1 MAANWNGMESALKSY
16 FEKTDKPDTPASFT
30 EVGNKI
36 ATEYKNAISSAKDHV
51 GNSVLN
57 ASSTAAIGP
66 AFAAEFAAQMGG
78 AAPNFGPVI
87 AAVTLAN
94 TGLVLGFTSF
104 DSSVSMVS
112 ATVNIVSFGGSGN
125 PNKYKVAFQM
135 KDDMT
140 AAKTAKRITDAMKAH
155 FNSNT
160 TLLTGATA
168 APSPVAS
175 PGSLS

>member
-1 MAANWNGMESALKSY
+1 MAANWNGMESALKAY
-16 FEKTDKPDTPASFT
+16 FEKQDKPDTPASFT

-51 GNSVLN
+51 GNPILN

-66 AFAAEFAAQMGG
+66 AFAAEFTAQMGG
-78 AAPNFGPVI
+78 AAPNFGAVI

-94 TGLVLGFTSF
+94 TGLVLGFSLP
-104 DSSVSMVS
+104 DASVSMVTG
-112 ATVNIVSFGGSGN
+112 ATNIVAFGGSGN
-125 PNKYKVAFQM
+125 PNKYKLAFQM
-135 KDDMT
+135 NDDMT

-155 FNSNT
+155 FNTNT
-160 TLLTGATA
+160 TVLAGVTA
-168 APSPVAS
+168 APSPVTS